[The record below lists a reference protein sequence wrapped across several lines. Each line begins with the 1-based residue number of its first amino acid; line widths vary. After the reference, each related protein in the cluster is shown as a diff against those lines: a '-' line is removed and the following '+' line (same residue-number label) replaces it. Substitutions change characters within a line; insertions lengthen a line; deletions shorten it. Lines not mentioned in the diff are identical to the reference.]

1 MQRTATTPVAAPD
14 LRQRGLN
21 YRQKDA
27 LWGYALILIPFIGM
41 IFFTL
46 IPFGM
51 SVYAS
56 FTSWPMGQAIDK
68 AKIVGFKNYVDMF
81 NNKLFWQS
89 LGNTF
94 FYMIGIPI
102 GLILSLLLASAMNR
116 GTRYEKIFRVVY
128 YVPVI
133 SSVVAISFVF
143 QQIFNTDVGIINE
156 GLRSLGISDPPN
168 WMSHAGY
175 TKWVIIILSVWK
187 GLGSSII
194 LYIAGMQG
202 ISRSYYE
209 AAQVDGANWWQIFTR
224 ITLPLLMPVTFYL
237 IVTGVIGGAQMS
249 VEPRL
254 MFTGNGPSNSTFTTV
269 IHLYDRT
276 FVNSKAGY
284 GSAVAVFLAIIVFI
298 LTLIQFR
305 LNGRGENK

>member
-1 MQRTATTPVAAPD
+1 MQQTAGKPVAAPD

-27 LWGYALILIPFIGM
+27 LWGYGMITIPLIGM
-41 IFFTL
+41 LIFIL

-56 FTSWPMGQAIDK
+56 FTSWPMGQAIEK
-68 AKIVGFKNYVDMF
+68 AKTVGLKNYIDMF

-102 GLILSLLLASAMNR
+102 GLAISLLLAAAMNR
-116 GTRYEKIFRVVY
+116 GTHYEKVFRVVY

-133 SSVVAISFVF
+133 SSVVAITFVF
-143 QQIFNTDVGIINE
+143 QQIFNSDVGIINE
-156 GLRSLGISDPPN
+156 GLRGLGIADPPN

-175 TKWVIIILSVWK
+175 TKWVIIIMAVWK
-187 GLGSSII
+187 
-194 LYIAGMQG
+194 
-202 ISRSYYE
+202 
-209 AAQVDGANWWQIFTR
+209 NWWQSFTR

-237 IVTGVIGGAQMS
+237 IVTGVIGGSQMY

-254 MFTGNGPSNSTFTTV
+254 MFTGNGPNNSTFTTV

-284 GSAVAVFLAIIVFI
+284 GSAVAVFLAVIVFI
-298 LTLIQFR
+298 LTLIQFK
-305 LNGRGENK
+305 LNGKGDK

>member
-1 MQRTATTPVAAPD
+1 MQSSASKQVAAPD
-14 LRQRGLN
+14 LRQGGLN

-27 LWGYALILIPFIGM
+27 LWGYALIAIPLIGM
-41 IFFTL
+41 LIFVL

-56 FTSWPMGQAIDK
+56 FTSWPMGQPIAS
-68 AKIVGFKNYVDMF
+68 AKQVGFKNYVDMF

-94 FYMIGIPI
+94 YYMIGIPI
-102 GLILSLLLASAMNR
+102 GLIISLILAAAMNR
-116 GTRYEKIFRVVY
+116 GTGYEKVFRVIY

-133 SSVVAISFVF
+133 SSVVAITFVF
-143 QQIFNTDVGIINE
+143 QQIFNADVGIINE
-156 GLRSLGISDPPN
+156 GLRNIGIANPPN

-209 AAQVDGANWWQIFTR
+209 AAQVDGANWWQSFTR

-237 IVTGVIGGAQMS
+237 IVTGVIGGAQMY

-254 MFTGNGPSNSTFTTV
+254 MFTGNGPANSTFTTV

-284 GSAVAVFLAIIVFI
+284 GSAVAVFLAIIIFI
-298 LTLIQFR
+298 LTLIQFK
-305 LNGRGENK
+305 LNGREDK

>member
-1 MQRTATTPVAAPD
+1 MQRTAGTTVAAPD
-14 LRQRGLN
+14 LRRNGMN

-27 LWGYALILIPFIGM
+27 LWGYGLITIPLIGM
-41 IFFTL
+41 LIFVL

-56 FTSWPMGQAIDK
+56 FTSWPMGQAIEK
-68 AKIVGFKNYVDMF
+68 AKVVGLKNYVDMF

-94 FYMIGIPI
+94 YYMIGIPI
-102 GLILSLLLASAMNR
+102 GLAISLLLAYAMNR
-116 GTRYEKIFRVVY
+116 GTHYEKVFRVVY

-133 SSVVAISFVF
+133 SSVVAITFVF
-143 QQIFNTDVGIINE
+143 QQIFNSDVGIINE
-156 GLRSLGISDPPN
+156 GLRALGVSDPPN

-175 TKWVIIILSVWK
+175 TKWVIMIMAIWK

-194 LYIAGMQG
+194 LYIAGMQ
-202 ISRSYYE
+202 
-209 AAQVDGANWWQIFTR
+209 VDGANWWQTFR
-224 ITLPLLMPVTFYL
+224 KITLPLLMPVTFYL
-237 IVTGVIGGAQMS
+237 IVTGVIGGSQMY

-254 MFTGNGPSNSTFTTV
+254 MFSGNGPNNSTFTTV

-284 GSAVAVFLAIIVFI
+284 GSAVAVFLAVIVFI
-298 LTLIQFR
+298 LTLIQFK
-305 LNGRGENK
+305 LNGKGDK

>member
-1 MQRTATTPVAAPD
+1 MQRTAGTPVAAPD
-14 LRQRGLN
+14 LRQRGMN
-21 YRQKDA
+21 DRQKDA
-27 LWGYALILIPFIGM
+27 IWGYAMIAIPLIGM
-41 IFFTL
+41 LIFIL

-56 FTSWPMGQAIDK
+56 FTSWPMGQAIEK
-68 AKIVGFKNYVDMF
+68 AKVVGLKNYVDMF

-94 FYMIGIPI
+94 YYMIGIPI
-102 GLILSLLLASAMNR
+102 GLAISLLLAYAMNR
-116 GTRYEKIFRVVY
+116 GTHYEKVFRVVY

-133 SSVVAISFVF
+133 SSVVAITFVF
-143 QQIFNTDVGIINE
+143 QQIFNSDVGIINE
-156 GLRSLGISDPPN
+156 GLRALGISDPPN

-175 TKWVIIILSVWK
+175 TKWVIMIMAIWK

-209 AAQVDGANWWQIFTR
+209 AAQVDGANWWQTFR
-224 ITLPLLMPVTFYL
+224 KITLPLLMPVTFYL
-237 IVTGVIGGAQMS
+237 IVTGVIGGSQMY

-254 MFTGNGPSNSTFTTV
+254 MFFGNGPNNSTFTTV

-284 GSAVAVFLAIIVFI
+284 GSAVAVFLAVIVFI

-305 LNGRGENK
+305 LNGKGDK

>member
-1 MQRTATTPVAAPD
+1 MQRTAGTSAAAPD

-27 LWGYALILIPFIGM
+27 LWGYAMIAIPLIGM
-41 IFFTL
+41 LIFIL

-56 FTSWPMGQAIDK
+56 FTSWPMGQAIEK
-68 AKIVGFKNYVDMF
+68 AKVVGFKNYVDMF

-94 FYMIGIPI
+94 YYMIGIPI
-102 GLILSLLLASAMNR
+102 GLAISLLLAYAMNR
-116 GTRYEKIFRVVY
+116 GTRYEKVFRVVY

-133 SSVVAISFVF
+133 SSVVAITFVF
-143 QQIFNTDVGIINE
+143 QQIFNSDVGIINE
-156 GLRSLGISDPPN
+156 GLRALGISDPPN

-175 TKWVIIILSVWK
+175 TKWVIMIMAIWK

-209 AAQVDGANWWQIFTR
+209 AAQVDGANWWQTFR
-224 ITLPLLMPVTFYL
+224 KITLPLLMPVTFYL
-237 IVTGVIGGAQMS
+237 IVTGVIGGSQMY

-254 MFTGNGPSNSTFTTV
+254 MFSGNGPNNSTFTTV

-284 GSAVAVFLAIIVFI
+284 GSAVAVFLAVIVFI
-298 LTLIQFR
+298 LTLIQFK
-305 LNGRGENK
+305 LNGKGDK

>member
-1 MQRTATTPVAAPD
+1 MQQTAGKPVAAPD

-27 LWGYALILIPFIGM
+27 LWGYGMIAIPLIGM
-41 IFFTL
+41 LIFTL

-56 FTSWPMGQAIDK
+56 FTSWPMGQAIEK
-68 AKIVGFKNYVDMF
+68 AKVVGVKNYVDMF

-94 FYMIGIPI
+94 YYMIGIPI
-102 GLILSLLLASAMNR
+102 GLAISLLLAAAMNR
-116 GTRYEKIFRVVY
+116 GTHYEKVFRVVY

-133 SSVVAISFVF
+133 SSVVAITFVF
-143 QQIFNTDVGIINE
+143 QQIFNSDVGIINE
-156 GLRSLGISDPPN
+156 GLRAIGVADPPN

-175 TKWVIIILSVWK
+175 TKWVIIIMAVWK

-202 ISRSYYE
+202 VSRSYYE
-209 AAQVDGANWWQIFTR
+209 AAQVDGANWWQSFTR

-237 IVTGVIGGAQMS
+237 IVTGVIGGAQMY

-254 MFTGNGPSNSTFTTV
+254 MFTGNGPNNSTFTTV

-276 FVNSKAGY
+276 FANSKAGY
-284 GSAVAVFLAIIVFI
+284 GSAVAVFLAVIVFI

-305 LNGRGENK
+305 LNGKGDK

>member
-1 MQRTATTPVAAPD
+1 MQQTAGKPVAAPD

-27 LWGYALILIPFIGM
+27 LWGYGMITIPLIGM
-41 IFFTL
+41 LIFIL

-56 FTSWPMGQAIDK
+56 FTSWPMGQAIEK
-68 AKIVGFKNYVDMF
+68 AKTVGLKNYIDMF

-102 GLILSLLLASAMNR
+102 GLAISLLLAAAMNR
-116 GTRYEKIFRVVY
+116 GTHYEKVFRVVY

-133 SSVVAISFVF
+133 SSVVAITFVF
-143 QQIFNTDVGIINE
+143 QQIFNSDVGIINE
-156 GLRSLGISDPPN
+156 GLRGLGIANPPN

-175 TKWVIIILSVWK
+175 TKWVIIIMAVWK

-209 AAQVDGANWWQIFTR
+209 AAQVDGANWWQ
-224 ITLPLLMPVTFYL
+224 
-237 IVTGVIGGAQMS
+237 S
-249 VEPRL
+249 RL
-254 MFTGNGPSNSTFTTV
+254 MFTGNGPNNSTFTTV

-276 FVNSKAGY
+276 FANSKAGY
-284 GSAVAVFLAIIVFI
+284 GSAVAVFLAVIVFI
-298 LTLIQFR
+298 LTLIQFK
-305 LNGRGENK
+305 LNGKGDK

>member
-1 MQRTATTPVAAPD
+1 MQRTAEKRIAAPD

-27 LWGYALILIPFIGM
+27 LWGYGMISIPLIGM
-41 IFFTL
+41 LIFIL

-56 FTSWPMGQAIDK
+56 FTSWPMGQAIEK
-68 AKIVGFKNYVDMF
+68 AKIVGIKNYVDMF

-94 FYMIGIPI
+94 YYMIGIPI
-102 GLILSLLLASAMNR
+102 GLAIALLLAAAMNR
-116 GTRYEKIFRVVY
+116 GTRYEKVFRVIY

-133 SSVVAISFVF
+133 SSLVAITFVF
-143 QQIFNTDVGIINE
+143 QQIFNSDVGIINT
-156 GLRSLGISDPPN
+156 GLRWLGVSDPPN

-175 TKWVIIILSVWK
+175 TKWVIIIMAVWK

-209 AAQVDGANWWQIFTR
+209 AAQVDGANWWQIFR
-224 ITLPLLMPVTFYL
+224 KITLPLLMPVTFYL
-237 IVTGVIGGAQMS
+237 IVTGVIGGSQMY

-254 MFTGNGPSNSTFTTV
+254 MFTGNGPNNSTFTTV

-284 GSAVAVFLAIIVFI
+284 GSAVAVFLAVVVFI
-298 LTLIQFR
+298 LTLIQFK
-305 LNGRGENK
+305 LNGRGDK

>member
-1 MQRTATTPVAAPD
+1 MQKAAKKPVQND
-14 LRQRGLN
+14 LRPGGLN

-27 LWGYALILIPFIGM
+27 LWGYAMIAVPLIGM
-41 IFFTL
+41 LIFTL

-56 FTSWPMGQAIDK
+56 FTSWPMGQSIAK
-68 AKIVGFKNYVDMF
+68 AKQVGFKNYVDMF

-102 GLILSLLLASAMNR
+102 GLVLSLLLAAAMNR
-116 GTRYEKIFRVVY
+116 GTRYEKVFRVIY

-143 QQIFNTDVGIINE
+143 QQIFNSDVGVINE
-156 GLRSLGISDPPN
+156 GLRFLGIENPPN
-168 WMSHAGY
+168 WMSHASY

-209 AAQVDGANWWQIFTR
+209 AAQVDGANWWQSFTR
-224 ITLPLLMPVTFYL
+224 ITLPLLAPVTFYL
-237 IVTGVIGGAQMS
+237 IVTGVIGGSQMY

-254 MFTGNGPSNSTFTTV
+254 MFSGNGPANSTFTTV

-276 FVNSKAGY
+276 FANSKAGY
-284 GSAVAVFLAIIVFI
+284 SSAVAVFLAVIVFI

-305 LNGRGENK
+305 LNGKGDK

>member
-1 MQRTATTPVAAPD
+1 MQRNAGIPAAAPD
-14 LRQRGLN
+14 LRRRGLN

-27 LWGYALILIPFIGM
+27 LWGYALILIPLIGM
-41 IFFTL
+41 LFFTL

-56 FTSWPMGQAIDK
+56 FTSWPMGQSIAK
-68 AKIVGFKNYVDMF
+68 AKTVGLKNYLDMF

-102 GLILSLLLASAMNR
+102 GLVISLLLAAAMNR
-116 GTRYEKIFRVVY
+116 GTRYERVFRVIY

-156 GLRSLGISDPPN
+156 GLRSLGISNPPN
-168 WMSHAGY
+168 WMSHASY
-175 TKWVIIILSVWK
+175 TKWVIIILAVWK

-209 AAQVDGANWWQIFTR
+209 AAQVDGASWWQTFR
-224 ITLPLLMPVTFYL
+224 KITLPLLMPVTFYL
-237 IVTGVIGGAQMS
+237 IVTGVIGGAQMY

-254 MFTGNGPSNSTFTTV
+254 MFSGNGPSNSTFTTV

-284 GSAVAVFLAIIVFI
+284 GSAVAVFLAVIVFV

-305 LNGRGENK
+305 INGRRDDR

>member
-1 MQRTATTPVAAPD
+1 MQRTAGTTVAAPD
-14 LRQRGLN
+14 LRRRGLN

-27 LWGYALILIPFIGM
+27 LWGYGLITIPLIGM
-41 IFFTL
+41 LIFVL

-56 FTSWPMGQAIDK
+56 FTSWPMGQAIEK
-68 AKIVGFKNYVDMF
+68 AKNVGLKNYIDRF

-94 FYMIGIPI
+94 YYMIGIPI
-102 GLILSLLLASAMNR
+102 GLAISLLLAYAMNR
-116 GTRYEKIFRVVY
+116 GTHYEKVFRVVY

-133 SSVVAISFVF
+133 SSVVAITFVF
-143 QQIFNTDVGIINE
+143 QQIFNSDVGIINE
-156 GLRSLGISDPPN
+156 GLRALGVSDPPN

-175 TKWVIIILSVWK
+175 TKWVIMIMAIWK

-209 AAQVDGANWWQIFTR
+209 AAQVDGANWWQTFR
-224 ITLPLLMPVTFYL
+224 KITLPLLMPVTFYL
-237 IVTGVIGGAQMS
+237 IVTGVIGGSPMY

-254 MFTGNGPSNSTFTTV
+254 MFTGNGPNNSTFTTV

-284 GSAVAVFLAIIVFI
+284 GSAVAVFLAVIVFI
-298 LTLIQFR
+298 LTLIQFK
-305 LNGRGENK
+305 LNGKGDK

>member
-1 MQRTATTPVAAPD
+1 MQKAAKKPVQND
-14 LRQRGLN
+14 LRPGGLN

-27 LWGYALILIPFIGM
+27 LWGYAMITIPLIGM
-41 IFFTL
+41 LIFTL

-56 FTSWPMGQAIDK
+56 FTSWPMGQYIAK
-68 AKIVGFKNYVDMF
+68 ANQVGFKNYVDMF

-102 GLILSLLLASAMNR
+102 GLVLSLLLAAAMNR
-116 GTRYEKIFRVVY
+116 GTRYEKVFRVIY

-143 QQIFNTDVGIINE
+143 QQIFNSDVGVINE
-156 GLRSLGISDPPN
+156 GLRFLGIENPPN
-168 WMSHAGY
+168 WMSHASY

-209 AAQVDGANWWQIFTR
+209 AAQVDGANWWQSFTR
-224 ITLPLLMPVTFYL
+224 ITLPLLAPVTFYL
-237 IVTGVIGGAQMS
+237 IVTGVIGGSQMY

-254 MFTGNGPSNSTFTTV
+254 MFSGNGPANSTFTTV

-276 FVNSKAGY
+276 FANSKAGY
-284 GSAVAVFLAIIVFI
+284 GSAVAVFLAVIVFI

-305 LNGRGENK
+305 LNGKGDK

>member
-1 MQRTATTPVAAPD
+1 MQRTAGTTVAAPD
-14 LRQRGLN
+14 LRRNGMN

-27 LWGYALILIPFIGM
+27 LWGYGLITIPLIGM
-41 IFFTL
+41 LIFVL

-56 FTSWPMGQAIDK
+56 FTSWPMGQAIEK
-68 AKIVGFKNYVDMF
+68 AKVVGLKNYVDMF

-94 FYMIGIPI
+94 YYMIGIPI
-102 GLILSLLLASAMNR
+102 GLAISLLLAYAMNR
-116 GTRYEKIFRVVY
+116 GTHYEKVFRVVY

-133 SSVVAISFVF
+133 SSVVAITFVF
-143 QQIFNTDVGIINE
+143 QQIFNSDVGIINE
-156 GLRSLGISDPPN
+156 GLRALGVSDPPN

-175 TKWVIIILSVWK
+175 TKWVIMIMAIWK

-209 AAQVDGANWWQIFTR
+209 ARHRRIPDVCGAAADVLRQRTEQF
-224 ITLPLLMPVTFYL
+224 
-237 IVTGVIGGAQMS
+237 
-249 VEPRL
+249 
-254 MFTGNGPSNSTFTTV
+254 
-269 IHLYDRT
+269 HLYHGDSP
-276 FVNSKAGY
+276 V
-284 GSAVAVFLAIIVFI
+284 
-298 LTLIQFR
+298 
-305 LNGRGENK
+305 